1 MASNPTSVTNPSRAP
16 RPRGRRG
23 SLIDWRDPEKNND
36 VLDWRRRAHEFGLVP
51 VDTWNDDGESR
62 SSGVVDGTERLLHDE
77 EPEAFEDQQQLEDAE
92 REELSS
98 DEMEEAPQAGVPD
111 IEIDLVRTYLTSIA
125 RRKLLSAREEQ
136 EIGRRIE
143 ISRGELLAAIGTIPS
158 ALQTLVALE
167 EAVKRG
173 DAPAAELILLP
184 DGGELE
190 PSKVEPVLKAF
201 ARIRRQQR
209 RINDWRHRYE
219 DHRASTATR
228 ADARTE
234 IADALE
240 EIGSILRDL
249 PIRPSVIDGIRDE
262 LKRLDQ
268 EFERIAQDRT
278 GRESARGRRALE
290 SQVGLSRRQF
300 RQRFEEVQQ
309 REDLLVEAKQQ
320 LIEPNLRLVVSIA
333 KRYLGRGLTLLD
345 LIQEGNI
352 GLMKAVDRF
361 QFRRGFKFST
371 YATWW
376 IRQAVGRAVAD
387 YGRTIRLP
395 VHTIEALNKVTHA
408 RRDLTTRL
416 GHDPRPE
423 ELARHLGMPLGKLQM
438 LLDAAKI
445 PASLDAAVGEDEEST
460 LGTILRDQAS
470 LSPEEEA
477 IRGQMADEVERAMA
491 PLTEREREVLRLR
504 YGLGL
509 DRELTLEE
517 IGRRLSV
524 TRERVRQI
532 ESRALGKLR
541 AARNSAA

>member
-1 MASNPTSVTNPSRAP
+1 MASNPTSVTNPSRAA

-77 EPEAFEDQQQLEDAE
+77 EPEAFEDQQQLEEAE

-98 DEMEEAPQAGVPD
+98 DEMEEAPQAGVPE

-125 RRKLLSAREEQ
+125 RRKLLTAREEQ

-143 ISRGELLAAIGTIPS
+143 TSRGELLAAIGTIPS

>member
-1 MASNPTSVTNPSRAP
+1 MASNQTSVTNPSRAP
-16 RPRGRRG
+16 RPRGRRS

-51 VDTWNDDGESR
+51 VDTWNDEGESR
-62 SSGVVDGTERLLHDE
+62 SAGVVDGTERLLHDE

-98 DEMEEAPQAGVPD
+98 EEMEEAPQAGVPE

-125 RRKLLSAREEQ
+125 RRKLLTAREEQ

-143 ISRGELLAAIGTIPS
+143 ISRGELLVAIGTIPS

-201 ARIRRQQR
+201 ARVRRQQR

-278 GRESARGRRALE
+278 GRESARARRALE

-408 RRDLTTRL
+408 RRDLATRL

-423 ELARHLGMPLGKLQM
+423 DLALHLGMPLGKLQM

-460 LGTILRDQAS
+460 LGTLLRDQAS

>member
-1 MASNPTSVTNPSRAP
+1 
-16 RPRGRRG
+16 
-23 SLIDWRDPEKNND
+23 

-77 EPEAFEDQQQLEDAE
+77 EPEAFEDQQQLEEAE

-98 DEMEEAPQAGVPD
+98 DEMEEAPQAGVPE

-125 RRKLLSAREEQ
+125 RRKLLTAREEQ

-143 ISRGELLAAIGTIPS
+143 TSRGELLAAIGTIPS

>member
-1 MASNPTSVTNPSRAP
+1 MASNLSVPHTRTS

-23 SLIDWRDPEKNND
+23 SLIDWRDPEKNNEI
-36 VLDWRRRAHEFGLVP
+36 LDWRRRAHEFGLVP
-51 VDTWNDDGESR
+51 VDTWNDEGEPR
-62 SSGVVDGTERLLHDE
+62 STTVDAPEQLLHDE
-77 EPEAFEDQQQLEDAE
+77 EPEAFEDQSLDEAE
-92 REELSS
+92 RDALTSE
-98 DEMEEAPQAGVPD
+98 EMEEAPQAGVPD
-111 IEIDLVRTYLTSIA
+111 VEIDLVRTYLTSIA
-125 RRKLLSAREEQ
+125 RRKLLTARQEQ

-143 ISRGELLAAIGTIPS
+143 IMRGALLAEIATIPS
-158 ALQTLVALE
+158 ALQTLVALAE
-167 EAVKRG
+167 SVKRG
-173 DAPAAELILLP
+173 SAPAAELILLP
-184 DGGELE
+184 DGGELVPE
-190 PSKVEPVLKAF
+190 KVEPVLKAF
-201 ARIRRQQR
+201 ARVRRQQR
-209 RINDWRHRYE
+209 RINDWRHRIE
-219 DHRASTATR
+219 DHRSTAGTR
-228 ADARTE
+228 ADARAE
-234 IADALE
+234 IADAYE
-240 EIGSILRDL
+240 DIGSTLRDL
-249 PIRPSVIDGIRDE
+249 PIRPSVIDGILDE

-268 EFERIAQDRT
+268 EFERVAHDKT
-278 GRESARGRRALE
+278 GLESARARRALE
-290 SQVGLSRRQF
+290 AQVGLSRRQF
-300 RQRFEEVQQ
+300 RQRFAHVRQ
-309 REDLLVEAKQQ
+309 REELLVDAKRE

-395 VHTIEALNKVTHA
+395 VHTIEALNKVTHG
-408 RRDLTTRL
+408 RRDLATRL
-416 GHDPRPE
+416 GRDPRPE
-423 ELARHLGMPLGKLQM
+423 ELARHLGMPLGKLQL

-460 LGTILRDQAS
+460 LGTLLRDQAS

-504 YGLGL
+504 YGLGI

-532 ESRALGKLR
+532 ESRALAKLR
-541 AARNSAA
+541 NARHSAA